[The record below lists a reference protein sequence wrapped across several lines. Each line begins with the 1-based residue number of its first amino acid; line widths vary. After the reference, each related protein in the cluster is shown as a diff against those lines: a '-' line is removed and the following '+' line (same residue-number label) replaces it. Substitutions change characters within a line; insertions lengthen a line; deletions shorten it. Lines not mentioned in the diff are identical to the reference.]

1 MDCVPPT
8 TFSTRGLHCTTEEV
22 AAIATR
28 VNRIEVGDFA
38 IIVLLLMM
46 MMMMIDDIDV
56 DYSDICVDVNVE

>member
-1 MDCVPPT
+1 
-8 TFSTRGLHCTTEEV
+8 
-22 AAIATR
+22 